1 MMRTSFTAAAAA
13 PAALLSL
20 LLAGCSSTTHR
31 VADVSEQGLVE
42 TDHIGLNEI
51 RPAVE
56 AMCDKIAQLN
66 ARGWGSHVRVTQ
78 DPPHKPQVRMSKI
91 QNRTR
96 EHFDVVTLK
105 NELLNAMVEQGV
117 VYVVG
122 DAGDLAAV
130 NDERDYSQAGMTNE
144 ELAYGEEDVVALV
157 LRGEITDDVI
167 EQGSVKQHD
176 YIFSLRL
183 IDTVKNRVEAVT
195 STKLRK
201 VRERSVFGG

>member
-1 MMRTSFTAAAAA
+1 MRIRLHRAAIVV
-13 PAALLSL
+13 ALPLAI
-20 LLAGCSSTTHR
+20 AGCKTTHR
-31 VADVSEQGLVE
+31 VADVNDQGLID

-51 RPAVE
+51 RPAVDQ
-56 AMCDKIAQLN
+56 MCAKISKLN
-66 ARGWGSHVRVTQ
+66 TQGWASHVRITPE
-78 DPPHKPQVRMSKI
+78 PPHRPQVRISSI

-96 EHFDVVTLK
+96 EHFDVTTLK
-105 NELLNAMVEQGV
+105 NELLNAMVEQEA

-130 NDERDYSQAGMTNE
+130 NQERDYSQAGMTNE
-144 ELAYGEEDVVALV
+144 TLEYGEEDVVALV

-167 EQGSVKQHD
+167 DQGDVRQHD

-183 IDTVKNRVEAVT
+183 VDTVKNRVIATT
-195 STKLRK
+195 STKMRK